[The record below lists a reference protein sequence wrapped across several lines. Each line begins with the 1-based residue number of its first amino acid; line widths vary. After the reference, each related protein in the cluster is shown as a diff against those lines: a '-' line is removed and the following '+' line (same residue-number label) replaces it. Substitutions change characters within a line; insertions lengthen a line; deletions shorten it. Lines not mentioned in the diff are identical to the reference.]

1 MSSGAAVV
9 EGQLLAFLCSS
20 GTWGWA
26 EPLAPSP
33 VMGGRA
39 LRPSA
44 ALGISIHLLLLASL
58 LPHT

>member
-1 MSSGAAVV
+1 MSCGAAVV
-9 EGQLLAFLCSS
+9 EHQLLTLCSS

-33 VMGGRA
+33 ALGGRT

-44 ALGISIHLLLLASL
+44 ALGISVCLLLLASL